1 MLVAVTGSD
10 EVNMLACQ
18 ISYSLFKTPTKIARI
33 RATNYVQ
40 RNYKDKLFT
49 QEHIPVNVVI
59 TPEQVVTDYIRLLIE
74 HPGALQVLDFAEGKL
89 QLVAVRAYEGSP
101 LVGHQLRALREHMP
115 NIDCRVAAIYR
126 HDRAIVPEGDTVI
139 EPGDEVFFIAAKE
152 HIRQVMGELHLLENT
167 YQRLIIAGGG
177 NIGSRLANALE
188 KHFNLKIIEIS
199 LERCNFLAESL
210 SSTIVLCGSG
220 TDQELLLEESIDNTD
235 VFLAL
240 SNDDER
246 NIMASLLAKRLG
258 ARKVMTLIQNPVYA
272 NLVQGGEID
281 VAISPQQATTGL
293 LLTHVRKSGAV
304 KVHSLR
310 RGAAEAME
318 IIVHGDAKSSKVVGR
333 RIEDIK
339 APPGSTLAALSR
351 DGKVL
356 IAHRDTVIESGDHVI
371 VFVVDKKHVRDIER
385 LFQVGFT
392 FF

>member
-1 MLVAVTGSD
+1 
-10 EVNMLACQ
+10 
-18 ISYSLFKTPTKIARI
+18 
-33 RATNYVQ
+33 
-40 RNYKDKLFT
+40 
-49 QEHIPVNVVI
+49 
-59 TPEQVVTDYIRLLIE
+59 
-74 HPGALQVLDFAEGKL
+74 
-89 QLVAVRAYEGSP
+89 
-101 LVGHQLRALREHMP
+101 
-115 NIDCRVAAIYR
+115 
-126 HDRAIVPEGDTVI
+126 
-139 EPGDEVFFIAAKE
+139 
-152 HIRQVMGELHLLENT
+152 
-167 YQRLIIAGGG
+167 
-177 NIGSRLANALE
+177 
-188 KHFNLKIIEIS
+188 
-199 LERCNFLAESL
+199 
-210 SSTIVLCGSG
+210 
-220 TDQELLLEESIDNTD
+220 
-235 VFLAL
+235 
-240 SNDDER
+240 
-246 NIMASLLAKRLG
+246 
-258 ARKVMTLIQNPVYA
+258 MTLIQNPVYA